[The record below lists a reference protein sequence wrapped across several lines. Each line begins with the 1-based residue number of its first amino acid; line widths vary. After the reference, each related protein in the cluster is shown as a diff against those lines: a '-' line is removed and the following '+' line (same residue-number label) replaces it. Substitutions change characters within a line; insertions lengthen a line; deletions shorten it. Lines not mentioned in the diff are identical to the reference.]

1 MARKGKEIALGGLR
15 IQVDPLV
22 LAGRVLMRQKMLLAI
37 VAVVGGVGTVGAYL
51 RAKKVYE
58 SRSNVLIRYENFED
72 FYLQKLLNVAVGYLG
87 SDLEMMIII
96 NELDLYAKIRSRM
109 PYEMALREIRRELGI
124 NSKTRNIEIK
134 FKSTDPVLAQRVVAF
149 VTERLLGKMAEL
161 NEAQFN
167 RDLDSIQVSLRD
179 VEPKKTQAETKLFA
193 FANAHPEI
201 AGRLADLMLP
211 SSPTAAI
218 EDEIRRAEAELSAA
232 RAGKVLAPEPGAR
245 PRNNGPEMTRLGEME
260 AELQRLRARF
270 SDIHP
275 EVTSMSRAVAE
286 QRQKA
291 AAERAGAP
299 SDTPTPGLSGE
310 EAKKARIARAEERL
324 KDLIRQKVE
333 VDKASIKKP
342 QLQREYAELSLAA
355 STYQSE
361 LRELYSRRETTRR
374 ERTVA
379 ANRFQENFQLVD
391 PARVPEIPTEPDRNK
406 MMITGI
412 GITAILGLLIA
423 AAREALRQ
431 VFVDATEF
439 EEQTGLQVFA
449 VLPNIKKEGA

>member
-1 MARKGKEIALGGLR
+1 MARKGKEIAVGGLR

-37 VAVVGGVGTVGAYL
+37 IAVVGGAATVGTYL

-96 NELDLYAKIRSRM
+96 NELNLYDKVRARM
-109 PYEMALREIRRELGI
+109 PYDMALREVRKELGI

-134 FKSTDPVLAQRVVAF
+134 FKSTDPVQAQRVVAF
-149 VTERLLGKMAEL
+149 VTERLLSKMAEL

-179 VEPKKTQAETKLFA
+179 VEPKKTEAETRLFA

-201 AGRLADLMLP
+201 AGRLADLMMP
-211 SSPTAAI
+211 SSPSAGI
-218 EDEIRRAEAELSAA
+218 DDEIRRAEQELSAA
-232 RAGKVLAPEPGAR
+232 RAGKVLAPEVGNR
-245 PRNNGPEMTRLGEME
+245 PRTTGPEMQALLRLQ
-260 AELQRLRARF
+260 AELQQLKNEYTDSHPQVVGKAR
-270 SDIHP
+270 
-275 EVTSMSRAVAE
+275 EVREQQVKANAE
-286 QRQKA
+286 M
-291 AAERAGAP
+291 AGIPVEAP
-299 SDTPTPGLSGE
+299 PSTAGGE
-310 EAKKARIARAEERL
+310 EAKKARIAKAQARL
-324 KDLIRQKVE
+324 DDLLRQKVDVE
-333 VDKASIKKP
+333 KASIKKP
-342 QLQREYAELSLAA
+342 QLQREFAELSLAA

-391 PARVPEIPTEPDRNK
+391 AARVPEIPSEPDRNK
-406 MMITGI
+406 MMISGI
-412 GITAILGLLIA
+412 GLTAVLGLLLA
-423 AAREALRQ
+423 AIREALRQ

>member
-1 MARKGKEIALGGLR
+1 MARKGKEIAVGGLR

-22 LAGRVLMRQKMLLAI
+22 LAGRILMRQKMMLAI
-37 VAVVGGVGTVGAYL
+37 IAVVGGVATVGSYL

-96 NELDLYAKIRSRM
+96 NELNLYEKIRGRM

-134 FKSTDPVLAQRVVAF
+134 FKSTDPAQAQQVVAF

-179 VEPKKTQAETKLFA
+179 VEPKKTAAETKLFA

-211 SSPTAAI
+211 NSPSAGI
-218 EDEIRRAEAELSAA
+218 DEEIRRAEAELAA
-232 RAGKVLAPEPGAR
+232 AKAGKVLVPDTGGR
-245 PRNNGPEMTRLGEME
+245 PRTSGPEMQRLMQLQ
-260 AELQRLRARF
+260 AELQEVKARYTD
-270 SDIHP
+270 SHP
-275 EVTSMSRAVAE
+275 EVVKKSREVNE

-291 AAERAGAP
+291 AAEQAGVPTDLP
-299 SDTPTPGLSGE
+299 SAGSGE
-310 EAKKARIARAEERL
+310 EAKKARITKAQARL
-324 KDLIRQKVE
+324 DDLLRQKVDVE
-333 VDKASIKKP
+333 KQSIKKP

-412 GITAILGLLIA
+412 GLTAVLGLLLA
-423 AAREALRQ
+423 AIREAMRQ